1 MPTPPPR
8 THEPAGLVFEGWSQA
23 LSLFGGVP
31 VSVPWEPVVHV
42 RLAAGPPR
50 RWDEV
55 LALFHN
61 HFDVVGR
68 LGLGLGLG

>member
-1 MPTPPPR
+1 M
-8 THEPAGLVFEGWSQA
+8 
-23 LSLFGGVP
+23 SLFGGVP